1 MKIVEYVMSSLGI
14 FLQTWI
20 NFYHA
25 FEFLR
30 RTLRFDKRKYAIC
43 KCSFLFQFQRAILG
57 TYKTVVINERYSGIF
72 CLRIL
77 HFRRMQFDFIGR
89 QTWTR
94 GGTLSK
100 CYTKSQNVG
109 NSDSG
114 KLRNVCSSFRNFSRF
129 QTRSSYRNAESCNE
143 SFFSSLAFFTWN
155 HFLQFHTHTHVP

>member
-1 MKIVEYVMSSLGI
+1 MEYVMSSLGI

-30 RTLRFDKRKYAIC
+30 RTVRFDKRRYAIC
-43 KCSFLFQFQRAILG
+43 KCSFLFQFQRGYSRNLQNGSI
-57 TYKTVVINERYSGIF
+57 INVRYSGIF
-72 CLRIL
+72 CVRIL

-100 CYTKSQNVG
+100 CCTKSQNVG

-114 KLRNVCSSFRNFSRF
+114 KLRNVCSSFRNFSLF
-129 QTRSSYRNAESCNE
+129 QTRSSYRNAESWIVLLFPCILRLE
-143 SFFSSLAFFTWN
+143 SLSSFS
-155 HFLQFHTHTHVP
+155 HTHVP